1 MQWYVGGEKLPPRP
15 KASYADLVHL
25 VTDWGHNIRQTEHL
39 ARVNENTSN
48 IANSL
53 NTLLEVNSF
62 NLAVNSLSLAN
73 QEQSLA
79 NQEQIFQ
86 ELLELNEKASSQLH
100 MLADISYSNQL
111 IFNELNV
118 LKNTIQEHFKQEKK
132 DRDSRLVLHWIKE
145 KLNRILE
152 LENEFPEWCLLELIY
167 IDELLNEFDLS
178 LDKFSSSFDDLE
190 YAKSVFDDFRGL
202 IRRLSHANNLGD

>member
-48 IANSL
+48 IANSV

-62 NLAVNSLSLAN
+62 NLAVNS
-73 QEQSLA
+73 QSLA

-100 MLADISYSNQL
+100 ILADISYSNQL

-132 DRDSRLVLHWIKE
+132 DRDSRMVLHWIKE

>member
-48 IANSL
+48 IANSV

-62 NLAVNSLSLAN
+62 NLAVNS
-73 QEQSLA
+73 QSLA

-86 ELLELNEKASSQLH
+86 ETKEREERRLRGIESRR
-100 MLADISYSNQL
+100 
-111 IFNELNV
+111 
-118 LKNTIQEHFKQEKK
+118 QEQEKEERMPLK
-132 DRDSRLVLHWIKE
+132 TFFYLMT
-145 KLNRILE
+145 
-152 LENEFPEWCLLELIY
+152 Y
-167 IDELLNEFDLS
+167 
-178 LDKFSSSFDDLE
+178 
-190 YAKSVFDDFRGL
+190 
-202 IRRLSHANNLGD
+202 